1 MSVTL
6 SIYNNIN
13 NLCSKSQ
20 LYFDT
25 DGLAW
30 DWIGGNL
37 YWTDYCQDDIE
48 VYNPL
53 SGYQSVIFNS
63 GLIKPHAIVADPT
76 TR

>member
-1 MSVTL
+1 MSCFTCVL
-6 SIYNNIN
+6 F
-13 NLCSKSQ
+13 L
-20 LYFDT
+20 LYFDS

-30 DWIGGNL
+30 DWVGGNL

-53 SGYQSVIFNS
+53 SGYRSVIINS
-63 GLIKPHAIVADPT
+63 GLIEPHAIVADPT

>member
-1 MSVTL
+1 MKCTAIIAISP
-6 SIYNNIN
+6 NILKIIPTIN
-13 NLCSKSQ
+13 
-20 LYFDT
+20 FA

-30 DWIGGNL
+30 DWISKDL

-53 SGYQSVIFNS
+53 SGYRSVIVNT
-63 GLIKPHAIVADPT
+63 GLIEPHGIVVDPT